1 MPNQTQLLDPLR
13 ESLPEQARDLKVN
26 LQNVLQDSTLSLEQR
41 WGIAVACGFAARNAR
56 LAQVLLDQA
65 RENISAAVVDDAR
78 AAATLMAMNNV
89 YYRSKHM
96 LAAAEYQALPARLR
110 MTRIAKPAGSKLDFE
125 LMCLAVSAINGCERC
140 ILAHE
145 RTVRDG
151 GMTAEQVHDAI
162 RIAAT
167 IEGVAVGLELGV

>member
-1 MPNQTQLLDPLR
+1 MSSQTHLLDPLR
-13 ESLPEQARDLKVN
+13 ESLPAQARDLKVN
-26 LQNVLQDSTLSLEQR
+26 LQNVLQDSTLTPEQR
-41 WGIAVACGFAARNAR
+41 WGVAVACGFASRNPR

-65 RENISAAVVDDAR
+65 RENVSAEVVDDAR

-96 LAAAEYQALPARLR
+96 FAWEDVQALPARLR
-110 MTRIAKPAGSKLDFE
+110 MTRIARPASNKLDFE

-145 RTVRDG
+145 RTARDG

-167 IEGVAVGLELGV
+167 IQGVAVGLELGV

>member
-1 MPNQTQLLDPLR
+1 MSSHSHLEPLR

-26 LQNVLQDSTLSLEQR
+26 LQNVLQESTLTPEQR
-41 WGIAVACGFAARNAR
+41 WGVAVACGFASRNAR

-65 RENISAAVVDDAR
+65 RDIVSAAIIDDAR
-78 AAATLMAMNNV
+78 AAACLMAMNNV

-96 LAAAEYQALPARLR
+96 LVREEYQALPARLR
-110 MTRIAKPAGSKLDFE
+110 MTRIARPAGSKLDFE

-145 RTVRDG
+145 KTVRDG
-151 GMTAEQVHDAI
+151 GMTGEQVHDAI